1 MNDYFKDI
9 LVSCK
14 APIVDIKEKYSYH
27 YVKFNFSEFDFLNYT
42 TLQGDILDFKP
53 SDNIREIF
61 CIFDGKSIELLYFGR
76 SYLDED
82 LYFINYRKTIRGLKI
97 DDILD
102 EW

>member
-14 APIVDIKEKYSYH
+14 APIVDIKEKYNYH

-53 SDNIREIF
+53 
-61 CIFDGKSIELLYFGR
+61 
-76 SYLDED
+76 
-82 LYFINYRKTIRGLKI
+82 
-97 DDILD
+97 
-102 EW
+102 